1 MKAPEWD
8 EQLFEEHRDYI
19 EVEEVR
25 RAFDFLTAAA
35 FETDLYSV
43 QNSGVGPQKKSFT
56 YDEPQTNQRPFAFI
70 VNRGHLL
77 FYIRRAGLMRFPEGI
92 RLFKKSF
99 AAVNENPH
107 GEWTIRIE
115 TLKDAKRIQA
125 IALDSENGEESNSTF
140 DLMRKEA
147 DDVAEQVIEER
158 RDIGPVEKEQLIR
171 ARRGQGR
178 FRQDLEGIEP
188 GCRLT
193 QVTDRGHLR
202 ASHIKPW
209 SKADDCEKLDPNN
222 GLLLSPHIDH
232 LFDRGYIS
240 FTDGGDLMV
249 SRYLDPS
256 ILGAW
261 GVKSRVNVGKFGA
274 SQCVY
279 LNYHRRY
286 VFRSS

>member
-43 QNSGVGPQKKSFT
+43 QNSGAGPHKKSFA

-77 FYIRRAGLMRFPEGI
+77 FYIRRAALTRFPEGI

-99 AAVNENPH
+99 ATVNENPH

-115 TLKDAKRIQA
+115 TLEDAKRIEE
-125 IALDSENGEESNSTF
+125 IALGSESSEGSYTTL
-140 DLMRKEA
+140 DLAREEA
-147 DDVAEQVIEER
+147 DDITQRAIEQR
-158 RDIGPVEKEQLIR
+158 RDIGAAEKEQLIR
-171 ARRGQGR
+171 ARRGQGQYR
-178 FRQDLEGIEP
+178 KGLESVEFS
-188 GCRLT
+188 CRLT
-193 QVTDRGHLR
+193 GVSDRRHLR

-209 SKADDCEKLDPNN
+209 CKSDDREKLDRNN
-222 GLLLSPHIDH
+222 GLLLSPHVDH

-240 FTDGGDLMV
+240 FTNHGDLMV
-249 SRYLDPS
+249 SKHLEQAVLR
-256 ILGAW
+256 AW
-261 GVKSRVNVGKFGA
+261 GIELPTKTSPFSHA
-274 SQCVY
+274 QCAYLEYHRQEVY
-279 LNYHRRY
+279 LK
-286 VFRSS
+286 